1 MSFILKLG
9 QPEERDRKL
18 VMLRKKY
25 FHNILEFNKEVE
37 VEKKKEIQISKYES
51 NRKFS
56 KLNQDA
62 LESLEAEM

>member
-1 MSFILKLG
+1 
-9 QPEERDRKL
+9 
-18 VMLRKKY
+18 MLRKKY

>member
-9 QPEERDRKL
+9 QSEERDRKL

-25 FHNILEFNKEVE
+25 FHNILEFNKEAE

-56 KLNQDA
+56 KLNQ
-62 LESLEAEM
+62 EAF